1 MLRRHRWSEN
11 LAPLASAEQPPEG
24 HQLLSGY
31 EDEFVNAV
39 DEDLTCPV
47 CKLPLRSPVL
57 TSCGHRFCKGC
68 IDELCKRETVNTR
81 NDLYAFVHVRQVTC
95 PIDRTKLLRDKDVF
109 PDKFTERKILS
120 LIIKCPNKGCQW
132 TGELKE
138 QEDVFPD
145 KFTERKIFSLVIKC
159 SKEGCE
165 WTGELKEKENHRK
178 CCPREVVKCT
188 NLDCRETMARNNLK
202 EHVTT
207 TCQWRMIRCEH
218 CSMHHPACEQSEH
231 QLKCKKFPV
240 NCPRSCGK
248 VIPREET
255 KRHTAICPE
264 EVVKCTHL
272 SCRETM
278 ARKSLKEHVTTT
290 CQWRMIRCEHC
301 SMQHLACEQSEHQ
314 STCKRFP
321 VNCFWNCGQVIP
333 REEQR
338 NHREICPEQIV
349 GCTSDGCTD
358 IMARKNLEEHVT
370 TTCQWRMIC
379 CENCSIQH
387 PACVQSK
394 HREICPE
401 EIVDCISN
409 GCKDTMA
416 RKNREEHVTSIC
428 QWRMIRCEHCS
439 MQHPACKQSDHQLH
453 CKRFPVT
460 CHYNCGEEI
469 PREEMEAHFDTVC
482 PIVIVSCPFA
492 EMYCQTKV
500 RRSELSKH
508 VQTATNDHL
517 DLARAKLTKA
527 FEEHEELKQC
537 TRLLE
542 EKLDNTL
549 KEHEE
554 LKKTTRKLE
563 EKLNYTVHVLLT
575 MKN

>member
-165 WTGELKEKENHRK
+165 WTGELKEKE
-178 CCPREVVKCT
+178 
-188 NLDCRETMARNNLK
+188 
-202 EHVTT
+202 
-207 TCQWRMIRCEH
+207 
-218 CSMHHPACEQSEH
+218 EH

-255 KRHTAICPE
+255 KVAICPE

-301 SMQHLACEQSEHQ
+301 SMQHLACEQSDHQ
-314 STCKRFP
+314 ANCKRFP
-321 VNCFWNCGQVIP
+321 VD
-333 REEQR
+333 
-338 NHREICPEQIV
+338 CP
-349 GCTSDGCTD
+349 
-358 IMARKNLEEHVT
+358 N
-370 TTCQWRMIC
+370 
-379 CENCSIQH
+379 
-387 PACVQSK
+387 
-394 HREICPE
+394 
-401 EIVDCISN
+401 
-409 GCKDTMA
+409 
-416 RKNREEHVTSIC
+416 
-428 QWRMIRCEHCS
+428 
-439 MQHPACKQSDHQLH
+439 
-453 CKRFPVT
+453 
-460 CHYNCGEEI
+460 NCGEGI
-469 PREEMEAHFDTVC
+469 PREEMEAHSDTVC
-482 PIVIVSCPFA
+482 PMVIVSCPFA
-492 EMYCQTKV
+492 EMDCQTKV
-500 RRSELSKH
+500 RRSELGSH
-508 VQTATNDHL
+508 VQTATSDHL
-517 DLARAKLTKA
+517 DLARVKLTKA
-527 FEEHEELKQC
+527 FEEREELKQC
-537 TRLLE
+537 TKHLK

-563 EKLNYTVHVLLT
+563 EKLNYTVHVLST
-575 MKN
+575 MNN